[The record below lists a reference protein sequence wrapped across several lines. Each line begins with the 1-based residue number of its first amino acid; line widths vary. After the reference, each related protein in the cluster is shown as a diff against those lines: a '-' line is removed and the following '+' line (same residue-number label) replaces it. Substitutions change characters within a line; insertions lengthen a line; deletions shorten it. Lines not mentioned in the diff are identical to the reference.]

1 MSTQNFAPMGSYTV
15 HTGTDGWSALGPD
28 GGERG
33 PFDRAEDALQAAID
47 ACAVDAAGAAPE
59 EETQ

>member
-1 MSTQNFAPMGSYTV
+1 MSTQHFAPMGSYTV
-15 HTGTDGWSALGPD
+15 RAGTDGWYALGPD

-47 ACAVDAAGAAPE
+47 ACAAGAAPE
-59 EETQ
+59 SEEP